1 MLSNKVHFP
10 KTRIYEISGAE
21 IRHKE
26 RRVKMGLHLLE
37 KDLKEG
43 KELMEIC
50 ENLSEE
56 DRLLAQIYILALT
69 DRSKYHGSVKK

>member
-10 KTRIYEISGAE
+10 KTRIYEISVPKFGTRKAV
-21 IRHKE
+21 R
-26 RRVKMGLHLLE
+26 MGLHSLLE

>member
-10 KTRIYEISGAE
+10 KTRIYEISVPKFGTREA
-21 IRHKE
+21 
-26 RRVKMGLHLLE
+26 VKMGLHLLE

-43 KELMEIC
+43 KKLMEIC

>member
-1 MLSNKVHFP
+1 MLREKRREKRKNDRRKNSVP
-10 KTRIYEISGAE
+10 KFGTRKA
-21 IRHKE
+21 
-26 RRVKMGLHLLE
+26 VKMGLHLLE

>member
-10 KTRIYEISGAE
+10 KTRIYEISVPKFGTRKA
-21 IRHKE
+21 
-26 RRVKMGLHLLE
+26 VKMGLHLLE

-56 DRLLAQIYILALT
+56 DRLLAADLYSSI
-69 DRSKYHGSVKK
+69 DR